1 MASAPVSLTQ
11 FDLMSRALDTEFGI
25 IEQVSRMGLQ
35 PGESDLHYAVAVS
48 QNPSAISPHSRNT
61 PLPRADRQAAGAGM
75 GWDAALWSTLGE
87 SLERYSASI
96 IEPDSIMIAKA
107 EDLEGLILSPLDFI
121 LFGEEQYN
129 RPDFPYAKWTP
140 QDVFA
145 WTKTMRFVTGEELWV
160 PADFVYLAHAGGNP
174 RRLDKGYST
183 GLGAHRIPAL
193 AATTAIKE
201 LVERDAYIG
210 RFLVGARPPRIPPS
224 ILRKVVGRAVERLEQ
239 NGLELLCFDLTS
251 DVGLPTA
258 LCHIVLPDGLGIA
271 SGASCQVSPMAAIKK
286 AATECLHTFNWLIDM
301 NRWPVETALEDIH
314 DFVDHVSYHR
324 NLEAVAEY
332 SRFLSGPEGAPMME
346 VAPFAGSPKEEL
358 EHIIAAVENAGH
370 KIYLSDVTSSDI
382 ADLGF
387 TVFRSIAP
395 TLQPMYAG
403 GDAQHLDRRRLRQ
416 IAKFNGLE
424 WSESL
429 INLNPHPFP

>member
-1 MASAPVSLTQ
+1 MTTAPVSLTQ

-48 QNPSAISPHSRNT
+48 QNPSAISPHSRDM

-96 IEPDSIMIAKA
+96 IEPDSVTIARG
-107 EDLEGLILSPLDFI
+107 EDLEGPILSPLSFV
-121 LFGEEQYN
+121 LFSKEQYA
-129 RPDFPYAKWTP
+129 REGFPYLKWTP
-140 QDVFA
+140 QEVFA
-145 WTKTMRFVTGEELWV
+145 WTKTMRLATGEECWV

-183 GLGAHRIPAL
+183 GLGAHRAPAL

-210 RFLVGARPPRIPPS
+210 RFLIGAKPPRVPQS
-224 ILRKVVGRAVERLEQ
+224 ILRRVAGQAVERLEQ

-258 LCHIVLPDGLGIA
+258 LCHIILPDGLGIA
-271 SGASCQVSPMAAIKK
+271 SGASCQVSPKAALKK

-301 NRWPVETALEDIH
+301 NRWPVETTLEDIH
-314 DFVDHVSYHR
+314 DFVDHVTYHR
-324 NLEAVAEY
+324 RPEAIAQY
-332 SRFLSGPEGAPMME
+332 SLFLDGPEGAPMMD
-346 VAPFAGSPKEEL
+346 VTPFEGSPGEEL
-358 EHIIAAVENAGH
+358 DHIVAAVEGAGH
-370 KIYLSDVTSSDI
+370 PVYLSDVTSSDI

-387 TVFRSIAP
+387 TVFRAIAP

-416 IAKFNGLE
+416 VAEFNGLE

-429 INLNPHPFP
+429 INTNPHPFP